1 MALTLRVCSIL
12 LRSCS
17 SNSKSVVS
25 GLSSVRFRSSCPVL
39 ISHLDHLVL
48 TVRDLNKTTHFYSKV
63 LGMEVVTFKGDRKAL
78 SFGEQKINL
87 HQVGK
92 EFEPKAQT
100 PTPGS
105 ADLCLITKTPLKAVA
120 DHLKACGVTIEEGPV
135 DRTGAVGPI
144 SSLYFRDPDDNLIEV
159 SNYQQ

>member
-1 MALTLRVCSIL
+1 MALRVCSTF
-12 LRSCS
+12 LRSYS
-17 SNSKSVVS
+17 TYGKSVLG
-25 GLSSVRFRSSCPVL
+25 GLSSVRFKSSCPVD

-48 TVRDLNKTTHFYSKV
+48 TVRDLNRTTHFYSKV

-78 SFGEQKINL
+78 SFGEQKLNL
-87 HQVGK
+87 HQAGE
-92 EFEPKAQT
+92 EFEPKAKT

-105 ADLCLITKTPLKAVA
+105 ADLCLITKTPLTAVA
-120 DHLKACGVTIEEGPV
+120 AHLKACGVTIEEGPV

-144 SSLYFRDPDDNLIEV
+144 RSLYFRDPDHNLIEV